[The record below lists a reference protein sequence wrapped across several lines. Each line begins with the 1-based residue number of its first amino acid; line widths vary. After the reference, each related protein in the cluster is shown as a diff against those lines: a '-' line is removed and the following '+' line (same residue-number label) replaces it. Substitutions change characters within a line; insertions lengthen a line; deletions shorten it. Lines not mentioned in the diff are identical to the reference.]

1 MTKLSARLVKSP
13 MQHVYKANPR
23 TPTTARS
30 DPQEKTTCAA
40 ALLDDDGFEEVP
52 VVVAALEPSL
62 VGAAR
67 VGVTTV
73 MVLLE
78 ELVALDEMEDEE
90 LDELGLVVVI
100 VLLLVE
106 FVGLELEMVNR
117 GEYWYAPVNSS
128 TSSIP

>member
-1 MTKLSARLVKSP
+1 
-13 MQHVYKANPR
+13 
-23 TPTTARS
+23 
-30 DPQEKTTCAA
+30 
-40 ALLDDDGFEEVP
+40 LLDDDGFGDETE
-52 VVVAALEPSL
+52 VAAPPRL

-78 ELVALDEMEDEE
+78 EAVELDEAEDEE
-90 LDELGLVVVI
+90 LEELELVVVT

-106 FVGLELEMVNR
+106 FVGLELLMVNR
-117 GEYWYAPVNSS
+117 GEYWNAPVNSS